1 MQLISLSKTSE
12 LNKIEEKEIK
22 MGNLYAMLQIKK
34 VLNFQLFLL
43 LFYKLIILTK
53 QSMWLYK

>member
-1 MQLISLSKTSE
+1 ME

-22 MGNLYAMLQIKK
+22 MGNLHAMLQIKK